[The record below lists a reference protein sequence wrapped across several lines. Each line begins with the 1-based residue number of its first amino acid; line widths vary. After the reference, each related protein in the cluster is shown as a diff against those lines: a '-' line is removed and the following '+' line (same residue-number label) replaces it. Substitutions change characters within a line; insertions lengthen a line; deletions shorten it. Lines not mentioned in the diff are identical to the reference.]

1 MSAVF
6 DHLVLAG
13 ETLEAGAAQAEA
25 ALGVP
30 LEPGG
35 AHRAFGTHNRLL
47 SLGPGAYLEAIA
59 VDPQAPPPGRP
70 RWFDLDRFAGPP
82 RLTAWVVRVPDLAA
96 AAAAGLFSGEI
107 LDLERGRTRWRMAVP
122 ADGVL
127 PRDGLHPAA
136 IEWRG
141 PHPADA
147 LPDLGCR
154 LARLVLRH
162 PRPAALAGL
171 PGADDPRVTVERGPP
186 GGSARIDS
194 PAGPRWL

>member
-1 MSAVF
+1 VSAAF
-6 DHLVLAG
+6 DHLVLAC

-30 LEPGG
+30 MEPGG
-35 AHRAFGTHNRLL
+35 THRVFGTHNRLL

-96 AAAAGLFSGEI
+96 ASAAGIAPGEI

-122 ADGVL
+122 PDGVL

-147 LPDLGCR
+147 LVDRGCR

-162 PRPAALAGL
+162 PRPAALAAL
-171 PGADDPRVTVERGPP
+171 PGADDPRVIVEHGPP
-186 GGSARIDS
+186 GLSARIDT
-194 PAGPRWL
+194 PAGPSWL

>member
-6 DHLVLAG
+6 DHLVLAC

-96 AAAAGLFSGEI
+96 AAAAGLASGEI

-186 GGSARIDS
+186 GVSARIDT